1 MSSQTSLL
9 SVFNNKI
16 KGMSIVL
23 FIAGTVVLALA
34 FSDLL
39 VTTLS
44 SQGAGIITHRVNHY
58 FSSFLKFICG
68 HNPRNKFL
76 NYSGLYIMTTILLS
90 WIVLIWAG
98 NSLLFLAD
106 YDSVINNSTKVTAST
121 VDKIYFIGYTLS
133 SLGYGDFVP
142 NGNGW
147 KLYTSFIS
155 FTGIMYLTIAI
166 TYIVP
171 VVSKA
176 IEEKSLSIMISTL
189 GNSPQEILINNWDGK
204 KFKGLSSLFQ
214 SLSSMIV
221 QHGQSH
227 LSYPILN
234 YLHNSDKRKS
244 IAINIAN
251 LDEALTL
258 LHCIPEEYRPQ
269 KTSMRI
275 LRKGITSYISTLEN
289 SFIKSSD
296 QTLIIPDI
304 SNLKKEGIPIC
315 DNESLEKEFKR
326 LTYRRKVLRG
336 LIETDLWDPNTLE
349 IDDFSYPD
357 YEDDVEE

>member
-1 MSSQTSLL
+1 
-9 SVFNNKI
+9 
-16 KGMSIVL
+16 MSIGI
-23 FIAGTVVLALA
+23 FIAGVLIIIMA

-44 SQGAGIITHRVNHY
+44 SQGAGVLTHRLNHY
-58 FSSFLKFICG
+58 FSTFLKFICG
-68 HNPRNKFL
+68 YNPRNKFL
-76 NYSGLYIMTTILLS
+76 NYSGMYIMIVILLG
-90 WIVLIWAG
+90 WIFLIWAG
-98 NSLLFLAD
+98 NSLLFISD
-106 YDSVINNSTKVTAST
+106 EDSVINSTTKRPAPII
-121 VDKIYFIGYTLS
+121 DKIYFVGYTLS
-133 SLGYGDFVP
+133 SLGYGDNVP
-142 NGNGW
+142 NGNAW

-176 IEEKSLSIMISTL
+176 IEEKSVSIMISTL

-204 KFKGLSSLFQ
+204 EFKGLSSLFQ

-244 IAINIAN
+244 IAINISN

-296 QTLIIPDI
+296 KTLIIPDI
-304 SNLKKEGIPIC
+304 SELKKAGIPIC
-315 DNESLEKEFKR
+315 DNETLEKEFER

-357 YEDDVEE
+357 YENDEDE